1 MTLWWIW
8 SQQGNPRGIYPPAPR
23 KFLCYKLL
31 VYFEQN
37 QKRKNASCGLMM
49 VMCLFPNWHQSST
62 LYSLPEMWN
71 QTFSDLPV
79 CGSSGNLVMKVHDWL
94 SAWLVSCYIVTFST
108 QSRVNSLPLAVLSHK
123 STHPAKNNRG
133 VEEFEHDNWLEK
145 GSDSVV
151 CHLSNCCMLT
161 CLRRNLYNLCKG
173 TKHTL
178 GYYRLLQKQ
187 MSIKLFYLVS

>member
-23 KFLCYKLL
+23 KLLCYKLL

-94 SAWLVSCYIVTFST
+94 SVWLVSCYIVTFST

-145 GSDSVV
+145 GSDAVV
-151 CHLSNCCMLT
+151 CHLSNCCTLT
-161 CLRRNLYNLCKG
+161 CLHRNL
-173 TKHTL
+173 
-178 GYYRLLQKQ
+178 
-187 MSIKLFYLVS
+187 